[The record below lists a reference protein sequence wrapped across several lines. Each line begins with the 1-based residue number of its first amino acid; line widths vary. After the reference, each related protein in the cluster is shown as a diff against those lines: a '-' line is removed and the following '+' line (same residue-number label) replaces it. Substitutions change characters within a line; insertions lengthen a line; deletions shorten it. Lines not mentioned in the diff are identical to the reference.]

1 MRGRW
6 CNCICSFFTQSSLRS
21 GHFALLRQLFM
32 KVFTEEVSKCIV
44 WLPLSLHLV
53 LPHPLL
59 HLSHILSSPSPPLL
73 PHFVNPFSTSLPTS
87 FLPSSSLSCLAW
99 EKGCLCTCSG
109 CGSHPQSQC
118 RHGWLF
124 PYPLHVPTHQESQ
137 LQETWQLCQGS
148 AHRMFWKVF

>member
-53 LPHPLL
+53 LSLSPSPPLPHLVIPFSTSPPTFCQPLL
-59 HLSHILSSPSPPLL
+59 HLSSHILPPLFIPLL
-73 PHFVNPFSTSLPTS
+73 PRMGERLFVHMQWVWLP
-87 FLPSSSLSCLAW
+87 PSISVPTWLAVSLSTA
-99 EKGCLCTCSG
+99 CTNS
-109 CGSHPQSQC
+109 SRIAAS
-118 RHGWLF
+118 RNMAAL
-124 PYPLHVPTHQESQ
+124 S
-137 LQETWQLCQGS
+137 
-148 AHRMFWKVF
+148 R